1 MVTKRKATTTPSK
14 KSSGASARGTQ
25 KSVRPQAKKTGA
37 AKTAK
42 TAKTAPAS
50 RPASRSASQAAPT
63 PRPAAAPNPQ
73 ATPVRPA
80 PSPPATPARP
90 APPMRPMQTA
100 SASRPQPQPVGQ
112 TGRRV
117 LPAKPAKPLRR
128 RRMWPWVVGALL
140 LVIVVLVGLFAW
152 NRWWRYD
159 DAEDMLGNWLA
170 NDTSSLVVIDG
181 ETIRIADDVAYDYT
195 IDPFAKTITFTFGSM
210 KGSGRY
216 WFSEDRQQLVITDG
230 DTYSA
235 LSTLLEDISY
245 DAEQL
250 KRSILGQ
257 SPLTREPKE
266 GATLLE
272 REGAE
277 AGALPTRP
285 THDDG
290 LDPDEALDGDDVA
303 DTGDAADAGDTGE
316 VPDDTGGV
324 GDVMPD
330 NSTAYDAGDTSDAWS
345 QDVPVEGGEGGD
357 GAAL

>member
-1 MVTKRKATTTPSK
+1 MVTKRKATTSVSK
-14 KSSGASARGTQ
+14 KSSGASVRGTQ
-25 KSVRPQAKKTGA
+25 KSARPQAKKTPTA
-37 AKTAK
+37 KTTKTAK
-42 TAKTAPAS
+42 TAKPAKAAPA
-50 RPASRSASQAAPT
+50 
-63 PRPAAAPNPQ
+63 PRPAAAPNQ
-73 ATPVRPA
+73 QVA
-80 PSPPATPARP
+80 PARP
-90 APPMRPMQTA
+90 APPMRPMSTS
-100 SASRPQPQPVGQ
+100 SAARQQPQLVAQ

-128 RRMWPWVVGALL
+128 RRKWPWVVGAFL
-140 LVIVVLVGLFAW
+140 LVIVVVVGLFAW

-159 DAEDMLGNWLA
+159 DAEDVLGNWLA

-195 IDPFAKTITFTFGSM
+195 IDPFAKTITYTFGSM

-257 SPLTREPKE
+257 SPLTREPE
-266 GATLLE
+266 AGATLLE

-290 LDPDEALDGDDVA
+290 LDPDEALDGGIGATD
-303 DTGDAADAGDTGE
+303 DTGDAGNAGDVGV
-316 VPDDTGGV
+316 VPDD
-324 GDVMPD
+324 
-330 NSTAYDAGDTSDAWS
+330 STAY
-345 QDVPVEGGEGGD
+345 EGGEGGD
-357 GAAL
+357 GVFL